1 MKDST
6 AMSESQALAY
16 AADLISQA
24 DALVVTAGAGMG
36 VDSGLP
42 DFRGTEGFWKAYPAL
57 GREQMDFHAIASPAA
72 FRDWPHRAWGFYG
85 HRLELYRQT
94 QPHAGFVMLKCW
106 GEQLPLGH
114 AVFTSNVDGQFQKAG
129 FDPGIIH
136 ECHGSIHH
144 LQCLNA
150 CTPAIWPADGFVPE
164 VDAAQCRLLSPLPR
178 CPSCG
183 ALARPNI
190 LMFCDA
196 DWLEAREVR
205 QAAKMKQWLSR
216 IRRPVVVEIGA
227 GTAIASVRRF
237 GQRIV
242 HEFGGRLVRI
252 NPRESTVPGSLDIGL
267 ASGSLQALTEIDRM
281 LRCG

>member
-1 MKDST
+1 
-6 AMSESQALAY
+6 
-16 AADLISQA
+16 
-24 DALVVTAGAGMG
+24 MG

-72 FRDWPHRAWGFYG
+72 FRDRPQRAWGFYG

-94 QPHAGFVMLKCW
+94 QPHAGFGIFKRW
-106 GEQLPLGH
+106 GESMPLGH
-114 AVFTSNVDGQFQKAG
+114 AVFTSNVDGQFQKAE
-129 FDPGIIH
+129 FDPGVIH

-150 CTPAIWPADGFVPE
+150 CTTDIWPAEGFAPE

-183 ALARPNI
+183 SLARPNI
-190 LMFCDA
+190 LMFHDA
-196 DWLEAREVR
+196 DWLEEREAQ
-205 QAAKMKQWLSR
+205 QAARMELWLSH
-216 IRRPVVVEIGA
+216 INRPVVVEIGA

-252 NPRESTVPGSLDIGL
+252 NPRDSAVPSSLDIGL
-267 ASGSLQALTEIDRM
+267 ASGSLQALSEIDRL
-281 LRCG
+281 LRCA